1 MKTHPIFGLILTDFY
16 SIRGYLIRQIGLLLV
31 IYLIIGVAMK
41 TMSML
46 PAMLMLGV
54 AMSLISIFSL
64 DESSRWNAYA
74 LTLPITPRD
83 LVISKYLIYYG
94 GMYAVGLLA
103 SLFSAAVDTVL
114 FHNGEDAV
122 ENLILGVGGGLAIL
136 IIYSLVTSVDIPL
149 YLKLG
154 IEKSRIPTTL
164 TFLVPFVA
172 IFPTVSY
179 WGPWLAN
186 MDWSSVN
193 WPVVIL
199 IALAAL
205 AVIVLVS
212 CRVSIRIM
220 EQKEY

>member
-1 MKTHPIFGLILTDFY
+1 MKTHPIFGLILKDFY

-54 AMSLISIFSL
+54 TMSLISIFSL
-64 DESSRWNAYA
+64 DESSRWNSYA

-136 IIYSLVTSVDIPL
+136 IIYSLVISVDIPL

-199 IALAAL
+199 ISLAAL

>member
-1 MKTHPIFGLILTDFY
+1 M
-16 SIRGYLIRQIGLLLV
+16 
-31 IYLIIGVAMK
+31 
-41 TMSML
+41 
-46 PAMLMLGV
+46 
-54 AMSLISIFSL
+54 
-64 DESSRWNAYA
+64 
-74 LTLPITPRD
+74 
-83 LVISKYLIYYG
+83 ISKYLIYYG

-136 IIYSLVTSVDIPL
+136 IIYSLVISVDIPL

-199 IALAAL
+199 ISLAAL

>member
-1 MKTHPIFGLILTDFY
+1 MKTHPIFGLILKDFY

-31 IYLIIGVAMK
+31 IYLIIGIAMK

-54 AMSLISIFSL
+54 TMSLISIFSL

-122 ENLILGVGGGLAIL
+122 ENLILGVGGGLVIL
-136 IIYSLVTSVDIPL
+136 IIYSLVISVDIPL

>member
-1 MKTHPIFGLILTDFY
+1 MKTHPIFGLILKDFY

-136 IIYSLVTSVDIPL
+136 IIYSLVISVDIPL

-199 IALAAL
+199 IALASL

>member
-1 MKTHPIFGLILTDFY
+1 MKTHPIFGLILKDFY

-54 AMSLISIFSL
+54 TMSLISIFSL

-114 FHNGEDAV
+114 FPNGEDAV

-136 IIYSLVTSVDIPL
+136 IIYSLVISVDIPL

-199 IALAAL
+199 IFLAAL

>member
-1 MKTHPIFGLILTDFY
+1 MKTHPIFGLILKDFY

-54 AMSLISIFSL
+54 TMSLISIFSL

-114 FHNGEDAV
+114 FPNGEDAV

-136 IIYSLVTSVDIPL
+136 IIYSLVISVDIPL

-199 IALAAL
+199 ISLAAL

>member
-1 MKTHPIFGLILTDFY
+1 MKTHPIFGLILKDFY

-54 AMSLISIFSL
+54 TMSLISIFSL

-114 FHNGEDAV
+114 FPNGEDAV

-136 IIYSLVTSVDIPL
+136 IIYSLVISVDIPL

-199 IALAAL
+199 IFLAAL

-212 CRVSIRIM
+212 CWVSIRIM

>member
-1 MKTHPIFGLILTDFY
+1 MKTHPIFGLILKDFY

-54 AMSLISIFSL
+54 TMSLISIFSL

-136 IIYSLVTSVDIPL
+136 IIYSLVISVDIPL

-164 TFLVPFVA
+164 TVLVPFVA

-199 IALAAL
+199 ISLAAL

>member
-1 MKTHPIFGLILTDFY
+1 MKTHPIFGLILKDFY

-54 AMSLISIFSL
+54 TMSLISIFSL

-136 IIYSLVTSVDIPL
+136 IIYSLVISVDIPL

-199 IALAAL
+199 IALASL

>member
-1 MKTHPIFGLILTDFY
+1 MKTHPIFGLILKDFY

-54 AMSLISIFSL
+54 TMSLISIFSL

-122 ENLILGVGGGLAIL
+122 ENLILGVSGGLAIL
-136 IIYSLVTSVDIPL
+136 IIYSLVISVDIPL

-199 IALAAL
+199 IALASL